1 MLHSTFR
8 VKLNERKRL
17 KCGREK
23 IEELII
29 IKKPKIRLGRR
40 LTYYDRS
47 RFKLKYLCKCK
58 LIDNGVIQ
66 FQKKEAGQFLHVI

>member
-47 RFKLKYLCKCK
+47 RLKLKYLCAYSRPTKS
-58 LIDNGVIQ
+58 N
-66 FQKKEAGQFLHVI
+66 KEREKIRNFN